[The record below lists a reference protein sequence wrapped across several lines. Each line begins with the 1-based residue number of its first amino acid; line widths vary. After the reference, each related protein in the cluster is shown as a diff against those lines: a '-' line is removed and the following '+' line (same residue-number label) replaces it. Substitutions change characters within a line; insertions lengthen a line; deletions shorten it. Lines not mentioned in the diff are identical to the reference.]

1 MISSHNVAYPL
12 NYEAEATQAPLLQCN
27 LEKPLSCIL
36 RNNIAAIRK
45 PSSALSFMS
54 LTIELLQLGM

>member
-1 MISSHNVAYPL
+1 MAFPL

-27 LEKPLSCIL
+27 LEKPLSCIV
-36 RNNIAAIRK
+36 RNNIAATRK
-45 PSSALSFMS
+45 PSSAFSVMS